1 MALMEKLQMLIT
13 ADAGGAIREFKKVG
27 NTADKDLGKAT
38 KSIDRM
44 SSKMMSLGSG
54 AVIGAIALGAGLA
67 SLAKDASEAEHQQ
80 LKLNNSIKNSDQAFA
95 GNGKALRDQA
105 SALMK
110 VTAADDDAIV
120 SAQALMV
127 QFGKSE
133 DEVLALTPLV
143 VDLSRKLGVDLDTAS
158 KAVSKSS
165 EGSFGALKKMGIAV
179 TDLGGGATATESTVA
194 ALSSTVGGFAE
205 AEGQTFAG
213 QLEIMNNKFGELR
226 ESLGAGVLEVV
237 NPLLNMAAA
246 AGEISPAAAEATGKL
261 AAIGTIGAGL
271 VGSLSVG
278 TGAVMKM
285 KDNFTTMSGEGDNA
299 KRKLTGVGKAAGV
312 IAAVGAAIAIYE
324 IASALNEAA
333 FDAAKYDTALTK
345 LSTELIKTGEVSAKS
360 FQQMAESSAK
370 PADSFYD
377 IITFSDTIAK
387 SFSLDGLTIQFDD
400 ALRVLN
406 DLAASGDTATL
417 QGSLEALT
425 GAQYNLGDG
434 SDASRIAVSMF
445 QNELDGM
452 RGKLEATK
460 ENTQAAAAATA
471 GLSNEFDLSGDLI
484 AQNKAVL
491 EGFDEQLKLTTLS
504 TGGAAAAAESFA
516 GSLEMSTVFDNAI
529 SNASSMGSAFRSFG
543 TDIKAL
549 PKDIDLTKLA
559 LGQYTEEQQKSIE
572 ALVSAG
578 DANSSYLSGLVEQ
591 GATAEEVAEKA
602 DLLRFGYISQ
612 AKQLGLNDVQ
622 TQKYLQTL
630 GLTPQQVN
638 TAMKL
643 TGDADARFRIEAL
656 QGIIAQTPPS
666 KLTEYKARI
675 DVGDYQGAARAL
687 ENLSRDRT
695 TTIYPRMAD
704 VGGFLGQ
711 LLNGGGRDGN
721 PFTPMARGGRVG
733 NQTYQVN
740 EKGPEL
746 FTPSS
751 SGFIMNAGD
760 TQAMLRGVSTL
771 IAGGGR
777 GASQVHVSVPV
788 TFAGPV
794 AQDSVRW
801 ITDTITKAAR
811 TGILSSGV
819 LSGAGR

>member
-27 NTADKDLGKAT
+27 NAADKDLGRAT
-38 KSIDRM
+38 GSAERM
-44 SSKMMSLGSG
+44 SSKMMSMGAG
-54 AVIGAIALGAGLA
+54 AVVGAIALGAGLA
-67 SLAKDASEAEHQQ
+67 GLAKDAADAETQQ
-80 LKLNNSIKNSDQAFA
+80 LKLTNSIKNSDQVYA
-95 GNGKALRDQA
+95 GNGKALREQA
-105 SALMK
+105 TAIMK
-110 VTAADDDAIV
+110 VTGADDDAIV
-120 SAQALMV
+120 AGQALLV
-127 QFGKSE
+127 QFGRSSE
-133 DEVLALTPLV
+133 EIQKLTPLA
-143 VDLSRKLGVDLDTAS
+143 VDLSSKLGISLEAS
-158 KAVSKSS
+158 MKAIGKSS
-165 EGSFGALKKMGIAV
+165 EGSSTALSKMGISV
-179 TDLGGGATATESTVA
+179 TDLGGGATATDNTIA
-194 ALSSTVGGFAE
+194 ALASTVGGFAE
-205 AEGQTFAG
+205 AQGKTFAG
-213 QLEIMNNKFGELR
+213 SLEIAKAKFGELK
-226 ESLGAGVLEVV
+226 ESIGGGVLDVV
-237 NPLLNMAAA
+237 NPLLNIATA
-246 AGEISPAAAEATGKL
+246 AGDISPAAGEATGKL

-285 KDNFTTMSGEGDNA
+285 KDNFTTLSGEGENA
-299 KRKLTGVGKAAGV
+299 TRKMTGAGKAAGA

-360 FQQMAESSAK
+360 FQQMAEASAK

-417 QGSLEALT
+417 QSSLDALT
-425 GAQYNLGDG
+425 SAQYSLGDG

-460 ENTQAAAAATA
+460 ENTQAAAQATL
-471 GLSNEFDLSGDLI
+471 GMNEQILGSGDAVAETEERLKGYD
-484 AQNKAVL
+484 AQLVL
-491 EGFDEQLKLTTLS
+491 ATINQD
-504 TGGAAAAAESFA
+504 GAAAAAKGFSDALENTTFLDDVIA
-516 GSLEMSTVFDNAI
+516 GASTLGTT
-529 SNASSMGSAFRSFG
+529 MRTFG
-543 TDIKAL
+543 TDVAAL

-559 LGQYTEEQQKSIE
+559 LGQYNEEQQKSID

-578 DANSSYLSGLVEQ
+578 EANSSYLAGLVEQ
-591 GATAEEVAEKA
+591 GASADTVRGKSEE
-602 DLLRFGYISQ
+602 LRFAYGLQ
-612 AKQLGLNDVQ
+612 AKQLGLNDEQ
-622 TQKYLQTL
+622 TEAYLSTL
-630 GLTPQQVN
+630 GLTPKQVE
-638 TAMKL
+638 TAIKL
-643 TGDADARFRIEAL
+643 SGDADARFRIEAYQTL
-656 QGIIAQTPPS
+656 IAATPKDKLITYYAAIS
-666 KLTEYKARI
+666 K
-675 DVGDYQGAARAL
+675 GDFIGAAQEINKLAAPQTV
-687 ENLSRDRT
+687 NIFPKVID
-695 TTIYPRMAD
+695 P
-704 VGGFLGQ
+704 GGFVGQ
-711 LLNGGGRDGN
+711 IISGGGKDRN
-721 PFTPMARGGRVG
+721 IFTPMARGGRVG

-740 EKGPEL
+740 QKGPEL

-771 IAGGGR
+771 IAGGNR
-777 GASQVHVSVPV
+777 GASQLNVTVPV